1 MNQDDK
7 RDPGDDGY
15 RYDEDAEG
23 HENQLEFDRDYA
35 TYDKLQERGLLNPEM
50 EEKIR
55 KDLEQDMPDHATT
68 SHAVDADGEQDAEGH
83 ETAESD
89 SETHAKEG

>member
-1 MNQDDK
+1 MKDDK
-7 RDPGDDGY
+7 KDDQRAPNDDGY

-35 TYDKLQERGLLNPEM
+35 TYDVLEKKGLINPEL

-55 KDLEQDMPDHATT
+55 EDLEQDMPEMPA
-68 SHAVDADGEQDAEGH
+68 
-83 ETAESD
+83 ETADDKDGS
-89 SETHAKEG
+89 

>member
-1 MNQDDK
+1 MNQEDTPN
-7 RDPGDDGY
+7 PGDDGY

-55 KDLEQDMPDHATT
+55 KDLEQDMPDRAAT
-68 SHAVDADGEQDAEGH
+68 SHAADANGEQDAEGL
-83 ETAESD
+83 ETVDGD
-89 SETHAKEG
+89 SET

>member
-1 MNQDDK
+1 MQDDQK
-7 RDPGDDGY
+7 SWENDGY

-35 TYDKLQERGLLNPEM
+35 TYDVLQKKGLINEEL

-55 KDLEQDMPDHATT
+55 EDLEQDMPDH
-68 SHAVDADGEQDAEGH
+68 
-83 ETAESD
+83 ES
-89 SETHAKEG
+89 K

>member
-1 MNQDDK
+1 MNDKSASDD
-7 RDPGDDGY
+7 DY

-35 TYDKLQERGLLNPEM
+35 TYDVLQKKGLISPEL

-55 KDLEQDMPDHATT
+55 SDLEEDMPESLPEAQDEEK
-68 SHAVDADGEQDAEGH
+68 GE
-83 ETAESD
+83 S
-89 SETHAKEG
+89 